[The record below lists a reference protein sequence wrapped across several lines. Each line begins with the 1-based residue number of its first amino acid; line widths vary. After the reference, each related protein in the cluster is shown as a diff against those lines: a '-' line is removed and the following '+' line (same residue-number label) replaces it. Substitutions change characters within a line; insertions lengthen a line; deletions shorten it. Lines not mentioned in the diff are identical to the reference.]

1 MLAALQVHG
10 GELAQLGRQSR
21 LGGGGGVLGA
31 GEQQPQLGLAPARP
45 RPGLGCPDHLGTN
58 YRLQFTI
65 RGHHLIKLIEAAS
78 QGHIHHYYVDT
89 VIDSENVDKQ
99 MGRSSQG
106 MSLNNFYGVEIATN
120 FREDFTITERNTTNA
135 ISWSSK
141 TLQRHYD

>member
-1 MLAALQVHG
+1 MSSDWCWPPYRCTVVNLL
-10 GELAQLGRQSR
+10 S
-21 LGGGGGVLGA
+21 LGGSLGWGEGA
-31 GEQQPQLGLAPARP
+31 GSWGRGNSSRSSASRRLDLGPASVARTTW
-45 RPGLGCPDHLGTN
+45 DTN

-120 FREDFTITERNTTNA
+120 FR
-135 ISWSSK
+135 
-141 TLQRHYD
+141 